1 MSDAIFR
8 YEGIQDATDVAAY
21 LEALRDGFATG
32 ALSLRQGEQTML
44 LTPQGMVTLTVEAKS
59 KDDDRKVKFTIR
71 WKDRAAEEAL
81 KAPLTITP
89 LDPRDA

>member
-21 LEALRDGFATG
+21 LEALRDGFAKG
-32 ALSLRQGEQTML
+32 ALSLSQGDETML

-71 WKDRAAEEAL
+71 WKDKAEENLL
-81 KAPLTITP
+81 KAPLAITP
-89 LDPRDA
+89 LDPCDA